1 MLCAYASFIISS
13 SLFKS
18 CIIPVAWVCHPLR
31 SMSITD
37 TSDFCFPR
45 STNKPVLLSC
55 HLYAAC
61 RNAIDRLL
69 KRPSLI
75 SLAVTAT
82 SYMEG
87 SQPFIYRCAPRGT
100 RTCHCPAGIVKNIIS
115 NVFKKN
121 WEGGTRTCPDDYFP
135 SIIFTR
141 SSNELR
147 SRASTFIS
155 RILPCLS
162 VILYVGNELIWR

>member
-1 MLCAYASFIISS
+1 
-13 SLFKS
+13 
-18 CIIPVAWVCHPLR
+18 
-31 SMSITD
+31 MSITD
-37 TSDFCFPR
+37 TSTLLRGNPPQKRTSVRFCLVRHFQHFPWHSDFCFPR

-69 KRPSLI
+69 KRPSFI

-87 SQPFIYRCAPRGT
+87 SQPFIYKCAPRGT

>member
-1 MLCAYASFIISS
+1 M
-13 SLFKS
+13 
-18 CIIPVAWVCHPLR
+18 CHPLR

-37 TSDFCFPR
+37 TSTLLRGNPTLKRTSVRFCLVRHFRHFPWHSDFCFPR
-45 STNKPVLLSC
+45 SANEPVSLSC

-82 SYMEG
+82 SYMDG

-100 RTCHCPAGIVKNIIS
+100 RT
-115 NVFKKN
+115 
-121 WEGGTRTCPDDYFP
+121 GTSVHFST
-135 SIIFTR
+135 SVH
-141 SSNELR
+141 
-147 SRASTFIS
+147 SRVDVPVPM
-155 RILPCLS
+155 ILIHKLF
-162 VILYVGNELIWR
+162 